1 MIHRFVFNPFL
12 ENTYVVDMGNKEAV
26 VIDPGCQTRREKQ
39 ELEAYIREK
48 ELVVRYTLNTHLHV
62 DHIYGNEML
71 KELFA
76 SESIANISDQI
87 PREITEKPI
96 RRRYWPFADIEPQI
110 DRYVKDGDKLIVGEN
125 EIHILETP
133 GHSPGGLSYHIPKLK
148 MVFVGDLLEKAKLG
162 TLEYIYSDKEQM
174 KQSVKKILELPQ
186 ETLVYYG
193 HGDFSSI
200 KQEKCDLGTDLE
212 H

>member
-39 ELEAYIREK
+39 ELENFLRENQ
-48 ELVVRYTLNTHLHV
+48 LNVRYCLNTHLHV
-62 DHIYGNEML
+62 DHIYGNELL
-71 KELFA
+71 KENFGALSVA
-76 SESIANISDQI
+76 SIKDQI

-110 DRYVKDGDKLIVGEN
+110 DRYVKDGDRLVVGEN

-133 GHSPGGLSYHIPKLK
+133 GHSPGSLSYYIPKLK
-148 MVFVGDLLEKAKLG
+148 MVFVGDLLEKSKLG

-186 ETLVYYG
+186 ETLIYYG
-193 HGDFSSI
+193 HGNFSSI
-200 KQEKCDLGTDLE
+200 KQEKRDLGTDLE